1 MLGRGFEEARDIAA
15 GGKMLAGRAQ
25 HDDAHARILVERL
38 EDQAKLIAL
47 RHFDDVERRP
57 VENDVG
63 AFAGRI
69 DLDAKTVEGLQT
81 RIGKFTHAAVPL
93 RGETGSYSP
102 ATSLRRSS
110 FPTGDFGSSVTK
122 T

>member
-1 MLGRGFEEARDIAA
+1 
-15 GGKMLAGRAQ
+15 MLADRSQ
-25 HDDAHARILVERL
+25 HDDAHAGILIEIL
-38 EDQAKLIAL
+38 EDQTKLIAL
-47 RHFDDVERRP
+47 PHFDNVERRA

-69 DLDAKTVEGLQT
+69 DLDPKAVEGLQT

-93 RGETGSYSP
+93 RGETVSYSP

-110 FPTGDFGSSVTK
+110 FPTGDFGISVTK
-122 T
+122 I

>member
-1 MLGRGFEEARDIAA
+1 
-15 GGKMLAGRAQ
+15 MLAGCPQ
-25 HDDAHARILVERL
+25 HDDAHPHILVERF
-38 EDQAKLIAL
+38 EDETKLIAL
-47 RHFDDVERRP
+47 PHFDDIERRP
-57 VENDVG
+57 VENDIG

-69 DLDAKTVEGLQT
+69 DLDTKAVEDLQT

-110 FPTGDFGSSVTK
+110 LPTGDFGSSVTK

>member
-1 MLGRGFEEARDIAA
+1 MLGRGFEKARDIAA
-15 GGKMLAGRAQ
+15 GGEMPAGRPQ
-25 HDDAHARILVERL
+25 HDHAHAGILVERF

-47 RHFDDVERRP
+47 PHLDDVERRP

-69 DLDAKTVEGLQT
+69 DLDPKAVEGLQT
-81 RIGKFTHAAVPL
+81 RVGKFTHAAVPL
-93 RGETGSYSP
+93 RGETVSYSP

-110 FPTGDFGSSVTK
+110 LPTGDFGISVTK
-122 T
+122 I